1 MLRNKKVL
9 SVFAVSV
16 ALGAGGLIFSRSASA
31 DLTQCAVRSGSTR
44 FFDFGSGHC
53 GYVSGNNTNWGDF
66 GWNNR
71 ADQFGNDGN
80 FDNNCL
86 YDGTHC
92 GGTHVL
98 LPIGFTVDW
107 SNTVSSNFWV
117 GGSSCPTSC

>member
-9 SVFAVSV
+9 SVFAVSA
-16 ALGAGGLIFSRSASA
+16 ALGAGSLIFSRSASA
-31 DLTQCAVRSGSTR
+31 DLSQCAVESGSTR
-44 FFDFGSGHC
+44 FFDSGTGAC
-53 GYVSGNNTNWGDF
+53 GYVFENNANWADF

-86 YDGTHC
+86 YSGTHC
-92 GGTHVL
+92 SGSHVL
-98 LPIGFTVDW
+98 LRIGFAVDW